1 VPRTWDKL
9 VTAVTRLPGIG
20 PKMAER
26 LALHIL
32 RHPDQTEDL
41 LRAVLDAR
49 EKLARCPLCGDYV
62 ERVNAAPSVSGDAVE
77 SKGDDVPL
85 CHRCL
90 DDRRDAALICVVEE
104 VGDLQALE
112 RSRAFRGRYHVLGGV
127 LSALDGV
134 GPDDL
139 RITQLVDRVSREGV
153 REVILATNPTA
164 EGETTASYLADVLK
178 HTGISV
184 TRLAYGLPSGS
195 AIQYADEFTLAR
207 ALEGRRS
214 LP

>member
-1 VPRTWDKL
+1 MMRAWEDL
-9 VTAVTRLPGIG
+9 VAAVRRLPGVG

-26 LALHIL
+26 LALHLL
-32 RHPDQTEDL
+32 RHPAETDVL
-41 LRAVLDAR
+41 LRQVLEAR
-49 EKLARCPLCGDYV
+49 ARLRHCSLCGDFV
-62 ERVNAAPSVSGDAVE
+62 EAGKE
-77 SKGDDVPL
+77 ETQPL
-85 CHRCL
+85 CARCG
-90 DDRRDAALICVVEE
+90 DDRRDARLLCVVEE
-104 VGDLQALE
+104 VGDILALD

-139 RITQLVDRVSREGV
+139 RIQPLLDRVRREDL

-164 EGETTASYLADVLK
+164 EGETTATYLADLLK
-178 HTGISV
+178 PLDVAV

-207 ALEGRRS
+207 ALEGRRAFV
-214 LP
+214 